1 MTITPGACTRATIC
15 ARGDIYVQGVGMG
28 RVAASS
34 ELARME
40 VSRTVHT
47 RDTRLM
53 LTCDE
58 CVSPGSQL
66 SQSRVLSG

>member
-1 MTITPGACTRATIC
+1 MIMYTDACTRATTC

-47 RDTRLM
+47 RDTPH
-53 LTCDE
+53 D
-58 CVSPGSQL
+58 
-66 SQSRVLSG
+66 